1 MDRLTIALICGAA
14 CLGMILAAEWRRGR
28 RHQAQIERWWR
39 TIQQKVDRLQ
49 EELTH
54 VDLKTNARLSELE
67 RKMAQAEAPAPNI
80 LQESEDW
87 EE

>member
-14 CLGMILAAEWRRGR
+14 CLGMILVAEWRRGR

-67 RKMAQAEAPAPNI
+67 RKMAQAEAPAPDI
-80 LQESEDW
+80 LMDD
-87 EE
+87 EEE